1 MEPIVITIDG
11 PAGAGK
17 TTISRRLSDLLS
29 YRYVDTGALYRGV
42 ALCAEKACVDLTN
55 EKELSSFLQSLT
67 LSLVRDA
74 AGGLTLV
81 ADGEDITSLI
91 RTPAMS
97 MAASKVAA
105 LPLVRAWLLEVQRQ
119 LGREKAVV
127 FEGRDMG
134 TVVFPEADVKFFL
147 TADISVRARRR
158 YAELPENSG
167 QSLEDVLEDMKK
179 RDDQDA
185 GRDLAP
191 LVAASDA
198 IYIDAS
204 AFSIDEV
211 LGQMMVHIRAKSGAG
226 SD

>member
-17 TTISRRLSDLLS
+17 TTISRNLADLLS

-42 ALCAEKACVDLTN
+42 AYCAEKACVNLTD
-55 EKELSSFLQSLT
+55 EKQLSSFLQNLK

-74 AGGLTLV
+74 AGGLKLV
-81 ADGEDITSLI
+81 ADGEDITALI

-105 LPLVRAWLLEVQRQ
+105 LPLVRSWLLEVQRK

-147 TADISVRARRR
+147 TADLSVRARRR
-158 YAELPENSG
+158 YAELPEESG
-167 QSLEDVLEDMKK
+167 QSLDDVFADMKK
-179 RDDQDA
+179 RDEQDA

-191 LVAASDA
+191 LVAAHDA

-204 AFSIDEV
+204 KFTIDEV
-211 LGQMMVHIRAKSGAG
+211 LGQMMVFVRAKSGSG
-226 SD
+226 SE